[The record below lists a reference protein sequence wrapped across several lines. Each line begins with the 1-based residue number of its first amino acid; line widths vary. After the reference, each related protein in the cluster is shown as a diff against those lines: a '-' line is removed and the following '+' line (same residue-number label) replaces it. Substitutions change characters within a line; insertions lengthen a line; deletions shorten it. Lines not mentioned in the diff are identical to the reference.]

1 MNRRTSLHCGCD
13 CHDRKPCGEGAAG
26 DAQIAHCLIY
36 QYDGFYG
43 FAEPYFIHRTLSDL
57 VMHYRETSLFE
68 HNDELD
74 TTLRVPIGMVDLPS
88 PSAGPTLI
96 VEKVAVLTTVMVT
109 VTVARI

>member
-1 MNRRTSLHCGCD
+1 
-13 CHDRKPCGEGAAG
+13 
-26 DAQIAHCLIY
+26 
-36 QYDGFYG
+36 
-43 FAEPYFIHRTLSDL
+43 
-57 VMHYRETSLFE
+57 MHYRETSLFE

-109 VTVARI
+109 VTVTRIQQFADRSRHSATGTHVPYGITHCHPAEVTFQPLPQPKLVLIYRPRGMQG